1 MAEADKFMKNS
12 YITKRQFSIYQLLM
26 SKDLTI
32 KDIAKKLG
40 ITENAVYV
48 TRRKFHNILD
58 RAFRTLEVATELGV
72 VDKERVKGLLI
83 QQKDSKVSSDVHS
96 MAAETY
102 VSKAEELADFTEG
115 VESLN
120 SAIKIYREMLE
131 SISIKYDPV
140 LFADTHR
147 KIGDAHVKL
156 SFYQEEK
163 ENCIKYLLK
172 ENKF

>member
-1 MAEADKFMKNS
+1 MAEADKFIKNS

-72 VDKERVKGLLI
+72 
-83 QQKDSKVSSDVHS
+83 
-96 MAAETY
+96 
-102 VSKAEELADFTEG
+102 
-115 VESLN
+115 
-120 SAIKIYREMLE
+120 
-131 SISIKYDPV
+131 
-140 LFADTHR
+140 
-147 KIGDAHVKL
+147 
-156 SFYQEEK
+156 
-163 ENCIKYLLK
+163 
-172 ENKF
+172 